1 MLSYAEVYNALA
13 DKKKSVAKGQ
23 GLSTPMFYD
32 WIQPIDKFFIQYGHM
47 YVLSQRVYYMMNT
60 IIFFD
65 NLRT

>member
-32 WIQPIDKFFIQYGHM
+32 
-47 YVLSQRVYYMMNT
+47 
-60 IIFFD
+60 
-65 NLRT
+65 